1 MLVKLISIERAVN
14 GAYTLKE
21 VLINPKHILMVTE
34 APTWRRRLSEGV
46 LPTGLHPETSFSR
59 LILADSN
66 LNREMVI
73 IGTPTE
79 IENKVSHTAKRLLR
93 G

>member
-1 MLVKLISIERAVN
+1 MLVKLISIERAIS
-14 GAYTLKE
+14 GSYTLKE
-21 VLINPKHILMVTE
+21 VLINPKHIVMVTD
-34 APTWRRRLSEGV
+34 APSWKRRLSEGV